1 MKNMLLE
8 FFDCKIIAESY
19 STSFTDVNHVT
30 WKALFKDAPFV
41 ICGDSFLPN
50 DVVKIPSAVAR
61 NIYSTAKTRLN
72 AQLRTRFDFIV
83 QWSRCAVGYSYE
95 YSKIVD
101 DKLF

>member
-1 MKNMLLE
+1 MLLE

-19 STSFTDVNHVT
+19 PTSFPDVNHVT
-30 WKALFKDAPFV
+30 WKALFKDASFV

-50 DVVKIPSAVAR
+50 DVVSVPSAVAR
-61 NIYSTAKTRLN
+61 NIYSTAKTRLDS
-72 AQLRTRFDFIV
+72 QLRTSFNFKV
-83 QWSRCAVGYSYE
+83 QWQRCGFGDSYE